1 MDAPASLWDNN
12 FRISHTGQ
20 RSGGVAIK
28 TGFRSACLFR
38 ATLLATT
45 TTESDIEDVEVINMS
60 CISKD
65 GILRIF
71 VEVENTKK
79 SERTLAYRFD
89 WLNEEGLLLGD
100 EEAWKPVY
108 FYSKEIKTIRST
120 APNWLAT
127 DAKFLIKE

>member
-1 MDAPASLWDNN
+1 MSFWMKQIRWLVFLSGLIFLASCSFSGAKNACP
-12 FRISHTGQ
+12 TGDIVYL
-20 RSGGVAIK
+20 G
-28 TGFRSACLFR
+28 
-38 ATLLATT
+38 
-45 TTESDIEDVEVINMS
+45 DIEDVEVINMS